1 MIINNNITALHSLRI
16 LNEKQQ
22 IKSSV
27 SEKLSSGL
35 RVNKAADDSAGL
47 AISEKMRAQ
56 IRGLQ
61 QAQRNIQDSISLIQT
76 AEGGLASIEN
86 PPLQRLRELA
96 VQAANDTLTDTDR
109 NELQKEA
116 EQIKSNINEIAN
128 QTHFNGISLLK
139 GKSISLHTEVI
150 KEAGV
155 EWEIFQSGSTEIING
170 IQSFKGQYIAVGEN
184 GNILSSSDGE
194 NWSIS
199 NIGGNENLYDVITNG
214 KQLVAFGDTG
224 SLYTSNDGISWS
236 SQTFT
241 TDGVWN
247 QPQLQLLD
255 GMWDGNQYLIAADSG
270 FMINSSDGFNWTF
283 SKTDAIQNYDVAY
296 NGNVYVAVGRPGT
309 VHTSSDGL
317 TWTRQNSNTIND
329 LKSIV
334 WHDSKFIAVG
344 ESGTVITSTDGMAW
358 TEQSLDA
365 AVLQSIVSAG
375 EKVIAVGYN
384 TVGGKS
390 IFTSSDGLN
399 WETVEEIEGKRILD
413 ITYNSGN
420 DEFLAVTYH
429 GEVLRSKSLTQ
440 TSTQEN
446 YQSLNF
452 QIGSNAQQ
460 SLNIELSDVRTSSLR
475 IDQVDL
481 SSRNSAE
488 NAISLLDKALETVSA
503 ERSKFGAYQNRLE
516 HALNNSSN
524 YEENL
529 IASES
534 RIRDMDLAK
543 QVMESTKLDILLQS
557 SQAMLAQANKQ
568 PENIL
573 QLLG

>member
-1 MIINNNITALHSLRI
+1 M
-16 LNEKQQ
+16 
-22 IKSSV
+22 KSSV

-35 RVNKAADDSAGL
+35 RINKAADDSAGL

-139 GKSISLHTEVI
+139 GKSIILHTEVI

-155 EWEIFQSGSTEIING
+155 QWEIFQSGSTEIING

-214 KQLVAFGDTG
+214 NQLVAFGDTG
-224 SLYTSNDGISWS
+224 SLYTSNDGISWN

-255 GMWDGNQYLIAADSG
+255 GMWDGNQYIISTG
-270 FMINSSDGFNWTF
+270 RGYMMSSNDGVNWLYSTTG
-283 SKTDAIQNYDVAY
+283 SSQNYGVDF
-296 NGNVYVAVGRPGT
+296 NGNTYVTVGNSGAIYTSNDGT
-309 VHTSSDGL
+309 TWTSQTSGTTDGL
-317 TWTRQNSNTIND
+317 RSITWHNNQ
-329 LKSIV
+329 
-334 WHDSKFIAVG
+334 FIAVG
-344 ESGTVITSTDGMAW
+344 ESGTVVTSADGTNWAQ
-358 TEQSLDA
+358 QSLDA
-365 AVLQSIVSAG
+365 DVLQSIVSAG
-375 EKVIAVGYN
+375 EKVISVGYN

-390 IFTSSDGLN
+390 IFTSSDGQN

-413 ITYNSGN
+413 ITYNSIN
-420 DEFLAVTYH
+420 DEVLAVTYD

-460 SLNIELSDVRTSSLR
+460 SLNIELSDVRTSSLG
-475 IDQVDL
+475 IDHVDL

-488 NAISLLDKALETVSA
+488 NAITLLDKALETVSA

-516 HALNNSSN
+516 HALNHSSN

-534 RIRDMDLAK
+534 RIRDKDIAR